1 MSKGRQTEWDRDLF
15 AEWLR
20 VARARRLPRM
30 SQRELADTLEVPQT
44 MVSRWEV
51 PTDEKINPPT
61 LREIGILVDTFGGDF
76 LWLARMTGQWDDGLE
91 RRVLASALAGERRLR
106 DAPVTQSPTAGVV
119 RLFPGGRPFDGRPA
133 TRKRAERLIDLTT
146 LHRPA

>member
-30 SQRELADTLEVPQT
+30 SQRELAERLDVPQT

-51 PTDEKINPPT
+51 PGDENVNPPT
-61 LREIGILVDTFGGDF
+61 LRELGVLVDLFGGDF
-76 LWLARMTGQWDDGLE
+76 LRLARMTDQWDDGIE
-91 RRVLASALAGERRLR
+91 RRVLASALASERGLSH
-106 DAPVTQSPTAGVV
+106 APVAQRVV
-119 RLFPGGRPFDGRPA
+119 RLFPGGRPIDGRSA
-133 TRKRAERLIDLTT
+133 TRKGDERPIPRPT
-146 LHRPA
+146 LRRPA